1 MHSLPYAAL
10 QCCLL
15 CVHVWSQDLDIGQIY
30 KALGSKEYHLHSMV
44 CYYGE
49 HYHAFVHTE
58 GRWVA
63 FDDATLSDVGPWE
76 AVVKK
81 CILGKI
87 QPSLLFYEERL
98 GG

>member
-1 MHSLPYAAL
+1 ML
-10 QCCLL
+10 QKFCACLL
-15 CVHVWSQDLDIGQIY
+15 QGLDIGQIY
-30 KALGSKEYHLHSMV
+30 MALGSKEYCLHSMV

>member
-1 MHSLPYAAL
+1 M
-10 QCCLL
+10 
-15 CVHVWSQDLDIGQIY
+15 
-30 KALGSKEYHLHSMV
+30 
-44 CYYGE
+44 GE